1 MRILQI
7 GHNWRV
13 VGGSDAVLLA
23 TSRLLERAGHEV
35 IPFCLAHPDNLPSEY
50 ARFFPRGADTARP
63 RPRDL
68 PRYFWNREAAAGL
81 SRLLDAA
88 GPVDVAHL
96 HIYHGKQTPA
106 ILPVLRERAIPIVQ
120 TLHEYKLACPVYTM
134 ERGGRPCSLCLDG
147 STLNALRHR
156 CKEGSVLKSA
166 LMLAEFHLSRLLG
179 DVRLIERFICV
190 SDFQRRVMERAGL
203 PAEKLVTLH
212 NFGRADSPEP
222 AAEHDGYLLYFG
234 RIERLKGLPALLD
247 AVENTRWRLL
257 IAGDGSWREAL
268 VRRIAGMKNVEYLGF
283 VGGDALRRLVARARA
298 VVVPSQWPEN
308 CPMNILEAK
317 ALGRPVVAARIG
329 GIPEL
334 VRDGIDGILF
344 RPGDVEDLRRALT
357 ESERIG
363 FSGLSRQA
371 RRGWEEGFSPAA
383 HLEKLLAIY
392 ADARRAAK
400 AHPPPARAHL
410 ARAKARPESRG
421 ALRARYE
428 PTAPRR

>member
-13 VGGSDAVLLA
+13 VGGSDAALLA
-23 TSRLLERAGHEV
+23 TTRLLEQAGHEV
-35 IPFCLAHPDNLPSEY
+35 IPFCLSHPDNLPSEH
-50 ARFFPRGADTARP
+50 APFFPRGADTARP
-63 RPRDL
+63 RLRDL
-68 PRYFWNREAAAGL
+68 PRYFWNREAAARLG
-81 SRLLDAA
+81 RLLDAA

-96 HIYHGKQTPA
+96 HIYHGKHTPA
-106 ILPVLRERAIPIVQ
+106 ILPVLRARAIPIVQ

-134 ERGGRPCSLCLDG
+134 QRGGRPCTLCLDG

-156 CKEGSVLKSA
+156 CKEGSALKSA

-212 NFGRADSPEP
+212 NFGLPESPEP
-222 AAEHDGYLLYFG
+222 AAGHEGYLLHFG

-257 IAGDGSWREAL
+257 IAGEGGWREAL
-268 VRRIAGMKNVEYLGF
+268 MRRIAGMENVEYLGF

-334 VRDGIDGILF
+334 VRDGIDGLLF
-344 RPGDVEDLRRALT
+344 RPGDVEDLRRALA
-357 ESERIG
+357 ENERLG
-363 FSGLSRQA
+363 FSQLSRQA
-371 RRGWEEGFSPAA
+371 RRDWEERFSPQA
-383 HLEKLLAIY
+383 HLRRLLAIY
-392 ADARRAAK
+392 AAARAK
-400 AHPPPARAHL
+400 PARAG
-410 ARAKARPESRG
+410 A

>member
-13 VGGSDAVLLA
+13 VGGSDAALLA
-23 TSRLLERAGHEV
+23 TSRLLEQAGHEV
-35 IPFCLAHPDNLPSEY
+35 IPFCLAHPDNLPTEY

-63 RPRDL
+63 RLRDL
-68 PRYFWNREAAAGL
+68 PRYFWNREATARL
-81 SRLLDAA
+81 EQLLDAV
-88 GPVDVAHL
+88 GPVDMAHL

-106 ILPVLRERAIPIVQ
+106 ILPVLRARAIPIVQ

-134 ERGGRPCSLCLDG
+134 ERAGHPCSQCLDG

-156 CKEGSVLKSA
+156 CREGSTLKSA
-166 LMLAEFHLSRLLG
+166 LMLAEFHLSRLMG
-179 DVRLIERFICV
+179 DVRLIDRFICV
-190 SDFQRRVMERAGL
+190 SDFQRRVMERGGL

-212 NFGRADSPEP
+212 NFGRADSPDP
-222 AAEHDGYLLYFG
+222 SAGHGGYLLYFG

-247 AVENTRWRLL
+247 AVENTRWRLF
-257 IAGDGSWREAL
+257 IAGDGGWRGTL
-268 VRRIAGMKNVEYLGF
+268 MRRIAGMENVEYLGF
-283 VGGDALRRLVARARA
+283 VGGEALHHLVARARA

-334 VRDGIDGILF
+334 VRDGTDGILF
-344 RPGDVEDLRRALT
+344 RPGDVEDLRRALAR
-357 ESERIG
+357 SEQIG
-363 FSGLSRQA
+363 FAHLSRQA

-383 HLEKLLAIY
+383 HLERLMAIY
-392 ADARRAAK
+392 AGARNAAK
-400 AHPPPARAHL
+400 ARAPLARAHL
-410 ARAKARPESRG
+410 TRAGARPESRG